1 MEFVNAHLLNKPEI
15 DRLKNWNEKI
25 GAMYQQQLSNWK
37 MASNHYR
44 QFKSIEKRIISK
56 NALNFVVQFNPARAR
71 STCADL
77 SKKTIENRRCF
88 LCAHHLPEDQKG
100 FTILDKYLLLVNPF
114 PIFQQHLTIS
124 DFQHIPQKIEGRI
137 PDLLEISKLLE
148 GFTVFYNGP
157 KCGASAPDHFHFQA
171 ARSGFMPVEND
182 MHNKSLI
189 KTLHTTDDLTV
200 YELENYLRKTIVLKS
215 ESINAINTM
224 FQKIY
229 RQLPFD
235 KESDEPRMNLISIF
249 ENGQY
254 HLIIF
259 PRKDQRPQCYFKE
272 DELRILISPASVEM
286 AGVLVTPNKENFQ
299 NLKFSDLEEIFAD
312 VSLNQFNLQF

>member
-1 MEFVNAHLLNKPEI
+1 MEFVNAHLLNQPEI
-15 DRLKNWNEKI
+15 DPRENWSDKI
-25 GAMYQQQLSNWK
+25 EAMYQQQLANWK
-37 MASNHYR
+37 MAFNHYR
-44 QFKSIEKRIISK
+44 QYESVEKLTIS
-56 NALNFVVQFNPARAR
+56 NGALNFVVQFNPARAR

-114 PIFQQHLTIS
+114 PIFERHLTIS
-124 DFQHIPQKIEGRI
+124 NFEHIPQKIEGRI
-137 PDLLEISKLLE
+137 PDLLELSKLIA

-171 ARSGFMPVEND
+171 AKSGSMPVEKD
-182 MHNKSLI
+182 IHDESLI
-189 KTLHTTDDLTV
+189 KTLHATNNLTV

-215 ESINAINTM
+215 ASIEKIEVM

-229 RQLPFD
+229 AQLPFD
-235 KESDEPRMNLISIF
+235 EESNEPRMNLLAIF

-254 HLIIF
+254 HLVIF
-259 PRKDQRPQCYFKE
+259 PRKDQRPQCYFRE
-272 DELRILISPASVEM
+272 GNDRILISPASVEM
-286 AGVLVTPNKENFQ
+286 AGVMVTPNEENFQ
-299 NLKFSDLEEIFAD
+299 NLKLSDVKEIFED
-312 VSLNQFNLQF
+312 VSLNKLELKF